1 MTMRVATIGP
11 AISVA
16 LALAAMASPAVSAE
30 AVTVQSLISD
40 GYTAGAAWM
49 TNIGPGIFLQKAES
63 LYLCFVT
70 ETPDNPVIT
79 TNYCKPVR

>member
-1 MTMRVATIGP
+1 MRRCLALLVATP
-11 AISVA
+11 
-16 LALAAMASPAVSAE
+16 LVSAAFAE
-30 AVTVQSLISD
+30 ESVTVQSLLSD
-40 GYTAGAAWM
+40 GYIAGAAWM
-49 TNIGPGIFLQKAES
+49 SPIGPAIFLQKAGN